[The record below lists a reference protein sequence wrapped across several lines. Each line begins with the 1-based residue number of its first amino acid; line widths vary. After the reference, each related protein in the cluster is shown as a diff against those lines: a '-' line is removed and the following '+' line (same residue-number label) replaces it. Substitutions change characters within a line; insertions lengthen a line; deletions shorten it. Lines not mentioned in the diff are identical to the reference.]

1 MVGEQLSSKFITIK
15 INLVFKCLGLTLGS
29 LAFLAGTS
37 HASLPDVPPA
47 VTGETTSELG
57 VIASELTQESAQMLL
72 ADSVGT
78 KQLTPERSA
87 DQLRRELRVTPIFD
101 IIQRRVYS
109 PSASAGIPTGFG
121 ANWGDMFISLAGST
135 SDQVRPEVDGGTSV
149 GFGLGN
155 SRESVGLEV
164 IYNNLSIRRF
174 AQNGSVDA
182 KVHRSLLSNSTTQVA
197 AAVGWNNFANYG
209 DDAGGTFP
217 SSVYG
222 VVSAYHLLR
231 PQDPN
236 NSFPV
241 TLSLGLGGAPFFSN
255 SDSGVGVIA
264 GAGIQVHPQI
274 ALSSAWSGR
283 GLNLGGSFVPVQT
296 IPLSVAVIYG
306 DALNNTESGSVLAVG
321 IGYSF
326 NFLER

>member
-1 MVGEQLSSKFITIK
+1 MVGEQLWFFRS
-15 INLVFKCLGLTLGS
+15 LGLSIGS
-29 LAFLAGTS
+29 LAFLATAS
-37 HASLPDVPPA
+37 HGQVSDVPPT
-47 VTGETTSELG
+47 VTATSESG
-57 VIASELTQESAQMLL
+57 MISAVVTQESAQMLL
-72 ADSVGT
+72 GESVGT

-87 DQLRRELRVTPIFD
+87 DQLRQELRVTPIFD
-101 IIQRRVYS
+101 VIPRRVYS
-109 PSASAGIPTGFG
+109 PSASAGIPTAFG

-135 SDQVRPEVDGGTSV
+135 SDNVRPEVDGGTSL

-155 SRESVGLEV
+155 SRESLGLEV
-164 IYNNLSIRRF
+164 IYNNLSIRSF

-182 KVHRSLLSNSTTQVA
+182 KVHRSLVSNSTTQIA
-197 AAVGWNNFANYG
+197 AAVGWNNFTNYG

-222 VVSAYHLLR
+222 VVSAYHLLT
-231 PQDPN
+231 PQNPN

-255 SDSGVGVIA
+255 SNSGVGVVA
-264 GAGIQVHPQI
+264 GAGIQIHPQL
-274 ALSSAWSGR
+274 AVSSAWSGR
-283 GLNLGGSFVPVQT
+283 GLNLGASFVPVQT

-306 DALNNTESGSVLAVG
+306 DALSNTESGSVLAVG

-326 NFLER
+326 NFLQR

>member
-1 MVGEQLSSKFITIK
+1 MVGEQLWFFRS
-15 INLVFKCLGLTLGS
+15 LGLSIGS
-29 LAFLAGTS
+29 LAFLATAS
-37 HASLPDVPPA
+37 HGQIPDVPPT
-47 VTGETTSELG
+47 VTATSESG
-57 VIASELTQESAQMLL
+57 VISSVVTQESAQMLL
-72 ADSVGT
+72 GESVAP

-87 DQLRRELRVTPIFD
+87 DQLRQELRVTPIFD
-101 IIQRRVYS
+101 VIQRRVYS
-109 PSASAGIPTGFG
+109 PSASAGIPTAFG

-135 SDQVRPEVDGGTSV
+135 SDNVRPEVDGGTSL

-155 SRESVGLEV
+155 SRESLGLEV

-182 KVHRSLLSNSTTQVA
+182 KVHRSLVSNSTTQVA
-197 AAVGWNNFANYG
+197 AAVGWNNFTNYG
-209 DDAGGTFP
+209 NDAGGTFP

-231 PQDPN
+231 PQNPN

-255 SDSGVGVIA
+255 SNSGVGVIA
-264 GAGIQVHPQI
+264 GAGIQIHPQV
-274 ALSSAWSGR
+274 AVSSAWSGR
-283 GLNLGGSFVPVQT
+283 GLNLGASFVPVQT

-306 DALNNTESGSVLAVG
+306 DALSNTESGSVLAVG

-326 NFLER
+326 NFLQR

>member
-1 MVGEQLSSKFITIK
+1 MVGEQLWFFRS
-15 INLVFKCLGLTLGS
+15 LGLSIGS
-29 LAFLAGTS
+29 LAFLATAS
-37 HASLPDVPPA
+37 HAQVSDVPPT
-47 VTGETTSELG
+47 VTATSELG

-72 ADSVGT
+72 GESVAP

-87 DQLRRELRVTPIFD
+87 DQLRQELRVTPIFD
-101 IIQRRVYS
+101 VIPRRVYS
-109 PSASAGIPTGFG
+109 PSASAGIPTAFG
-121 ANWGDMFISLAGST
+121 ANWGDMFISLSGST
-135 SDQVRPEVDGGTSV
+135 SDNVRPEVDGGTSL

-155 SRESVGLEV
+155 SRESLGLEV
-164 IYNNLSIRRF
+164 IYNNLSIRSF
-174 AQNGSVDA
+174 GQNGSVDT

-197 AAVGWNNFANYG
+197 AAVGWNNFTNYG

-222 VVSAYHLLR
+222 VVSAYHLLT
-231 PQDPN
+231 PQNPN

-255 SDSGVGVIA
+255 SNSGVGVVA
-264 GAGIQVHPQI
+264 GAGIQVHPQV
-274 ALSSAWSGR
+274 AVSSAWSGR
-283 GLNLGGSFVPVQT
+283 GLNLGASFIPVQT

-306 DALNNTESGSVLAVG
+306 DALSNTESGSVLAVG

-326 NFLER
+326 NFLQR